1 MLPLFPLLPHAQAP
15 HLGPRTRVD
24 QASRCGGALQGPDD
38 LLAGG
43 VFAHLTYSGG
53 CDPSGNSARGAS
65 LYPST
70 KYLEKAAGRKLHRCG
85 AMDVDRAFLRKS

>member
-53 CDPSGNSARGAS
+53 CDPSGNYARGAS
-65 LYPST
+65 L
-70 KYLEKAAGRKLHRCG
+70 
-85 AMDVDRAFLRKS
+85 